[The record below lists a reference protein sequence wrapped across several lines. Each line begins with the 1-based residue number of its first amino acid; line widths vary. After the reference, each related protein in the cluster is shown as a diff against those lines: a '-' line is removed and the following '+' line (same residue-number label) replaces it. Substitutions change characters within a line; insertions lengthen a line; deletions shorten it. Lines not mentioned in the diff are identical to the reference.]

1 MTQIPKGFEDIAAIM
16 RAAHADILA
25 ALHKHGLAFED
36 YPTFSQPGNPSG
48 VAAAKAH
55 PMQGILKY
63 HGLADWDWRTAYL
76 PSISVNN
83 DMAYSLTLVEFDP
96 DLKEDMLVLDGKWA
110 MPREVE
116 RASQS
121 LNAVRNIARIASK
134 ARVTSNNVVQGGKA
148 GKGLGT
154 SASGSAALATAAI
167 AAAFGAD
174 AVRNRRFVTTMARLL
189 AGSGCRA
196 ASGGVSLWLS
206 YPGIA
211 HEDSFAV
218 RLDNHE
224 QLRELRLIT
233 VPIDSRLGL
242 KTELAH
248 AEAPKSPLFR
258 TWMLHRRNEIL
269 KVLQAVQSGDWLT
282 VAQFAELDSI
292 QLHAVTMTGGVEQ
305 KLFAWEPENIA
316 LFRACNDL
324 RAEGAPVYFSTDTGP
339 TMVLL
344 THQRYESKVM
354 SRMQELG
361 FDAVAGGIGAG
372 AQLVDVEE
380 AQANLEKAAEFSTTA
395 QAVQ

>member
-1 MTQIPKGFEDIAAIM
+1 MTHLPKGFEDIAATM

-25 ALHKHGLAFED
+25 ALHKHGIAFED
-36 YPTFSQPGNPSG
+36 YPAFSQPGNPSG
-48 VAAAKAH
+48 AAAAKAH

-96 DLKEDMLVLDGKWA
+96 DLKEDTLTLGGQPA
-110 MPREVE
+110 TPREVE

-121 LNAVRNIARIASK
+121 LNAVRNIARISSK
-134 ARVTSNNVVQGGKA
+134 ARVVSNNVVQGGKA

-167 AAAFGAD
+167 AAAFGPEI
-174 AVRNRRFVTTMARLL
+174 VTRNRRFVTTMSRLL

-206 YPGIA
+206 YPGVA

-218 RLDNHE
+218 RLDNHA
-224 QLRELRLIT
+224 QLREMRLIT

-248 AEAPKSPLFR
+248 VEAPKSPLFR
-258 TWMLHRRNEIL
+258 TWMLHRRNAIL
-269 KVLQAVQSGDWLT
+269 KVMQAVQDGDWLT

-292 QLHAVTMTGGVEQ
+292 QLHAVTMTGGVEH
-305 KLFAWEPENIA
+305 KLFAWEPENIT

-324 RAEGAPVYFSTDTGP
+324 RAEGTPVYFSTDTGP

-344 THQRYESKVM
+344 THERYEPKVM
-354 SRMQELG
+354 SRLRELG

-372 AQLVDVEE
+372 AQLVSVDE
-380 AQANLEKAAEFSTTA
+380 ARSRLACERS
-395 QAVQ
+395 

>member
-1 MTQIPKGFEDIAAIM
+1 MTQIPKGFEEIAATM
-16 RAAHADILA
+16 RAANGDILA
-25 ALHKHGLAFED
+25 ALHKHGIAFED
-36 YPTFSQPGNPSG
+36 YPTFTQPGNPSG
-48 VAAAKAH
+48 AAAAKAH

-96 DLKEDMLVLDGKWA
+96 DLKEDSLMLGGQPA
-110 MPREVE
+110 TPREVE
-116 RASQS
+116 RVSQS
-121 LNAVRNIARIASK
+121 LNAVRNIARIGSK
-134 ARVTSNNVVQGGKA
+134 ARVVSNNVVRGGKA

-154 SASGSAALATAAI
+154 SASGSAALATAAL
-167 AAAFGAD
+167 AAAFGLD
-174 AVRNRRFVTTMARLL
+174 GVRNRRFVTTMSRLL

-224 QLRELRLIT
+224 QLKDMRLIT
-233 VPIDSRLGL
+233 VPLDSRLGL

-248 AEAPKSPLFR
+248 VEAPKSPLFK

-292 QLHAVTMTGGVEQ
+292 QLHAVTMTGGVEH
-305 KLFAWEPENIA
+305 KLFAWEPENIT
-316 LFRACNDL
+316 LFRACDDL
-324 RAEGAPVYFSTDTGP
+324 RAEGTPVYFSTDTGP

-344 THQRYESKVM
+344 THKDHESKVIM
-354 SRMQELG
+354 RVRELG

-372 AQLVDVEE
+372 AQWVELDE
-380 AQANLEKAAEFSTTA
+380 AKAELR
-395 QAVQ
+395 V

>member
-1 MTQIPKGFEDIAAIM
+1 MTQIPKGFEEIAATM
-16 RAAHADILA
+16 RAANTDILA
-25 ALHKHGLAFED
+25 ALHKHGIAFED
-36 YPTFSQPGNPSG
+36 YPSFTQAGNPSG
-48 VAAAKAH
+48 AAAAKAH

-96 DLKEDMLVLDGKWA
+96 DLKEDSLILGGQPA
-110 MPREVE
+110 TPREVE
-116 RASQS
+116 RVSQS
-121 LNAVRNIARIASK
+121 LNAVRNIARIGSK
-134 ARVTSNNVVQGGKA
+134 ARVVSNNVVQGGKA

-154 SASGSAALATAAI
+154 SASGSAALATAAL
-167 AAAFGAD
+167 AAAFGPEV
-174 AVRNRRFVTTMARLL
+174 VRNRRFVTTISRLL

-224 QLRELRLIT
+224 QLKDMRLIT
-233 VPIDSRLGL
+233 VPLDSRLGL
-242 KTELAH
+242 RTELAH
-248 AEAPKSPLFR
+248 VEAPKSPLFK

-292 QLHAVTMTGGVEQ
+292 QLHAVTMTGGVEH
-305 KLFAWEPENIA
+305 KIFAWEPENIT
-316 LFRACNDL
+316 LFRACDDL
-324 RAEGAPVYFSTDTGP
+324 RAEGTPVYFSTDTGP

-344 THQRYESKVM
+344 TDRNHESRVIT
-354 SRMQELG
+354 RVRELG
-361 FDAVAGGIGAG
+361 FDAVAGGIGEG
-372 AQLVDVEE
+372 AQLVGLDE
-380 AQANLEKAAEFSTTA
+380 AKSSLG
-395 QAVQ
+395 V